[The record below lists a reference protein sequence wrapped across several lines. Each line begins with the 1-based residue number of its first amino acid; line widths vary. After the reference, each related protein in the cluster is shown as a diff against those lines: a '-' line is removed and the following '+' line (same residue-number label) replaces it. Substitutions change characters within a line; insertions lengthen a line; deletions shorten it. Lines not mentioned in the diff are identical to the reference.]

1 MSQVSPIP
9 KAYADPTIE
18 PRLVM
23 GDGPLSLEQERALG
37 TYSAVD
43 MTVLIDELEAAGL
56 RGRGGAGFPAHVKW
70 RTVAA
75 ASGPKVI
82 VGNGEE
88 GEPSSFKDRWLLV
101 NRPHAV
107 LDGLLIAADAV
118 GAERIVLYV
127 SHADAIASARRA
139 VAELVA
145 ADCHARAS
153 TITIFEVAPTYV
165 AGEESAACRA
175 ISGGP
180 ALPLAKPPRVFEAGV
195 DGLPTLVANVET
207 LAMAAWIARKG
218 AIAYRKYGTD
228 TSPGTALITLNGDC
242 SKPGVFEVAYGTAL
256 SDAYAR
262 LAGGLDGPI
271 VAILAGGWFGGVL
284 PGSLIDIP
292 MSFEDL
298 RDQKS
303 GFGCGSFTA
312 LTAASRPIKIVAEIA
327 AWYARETAGQC
338 GVCVKGTQAI
348 SGALAEVEAGT
359 STDAT
364 LTNLRRWGSSLGGR
378 GACSFL
384 DGAATLARTAV
395 EALAESSMEV
405 AR

>member
-1 MSQVSPIP
+1 MSAGAEIP
-9 KAYADPTIE
+9 SGYADPAIE
-18 PRLVM
+18 PRLIV
-23 GDGPLSLEQERALG
+23 GDGPFGLEAECALG
-37 TYSAVD
+37 TYDPIDVNL
-43 MTVLIDELEAAGL
+43 LIDELEAAEL
-56 RGRGGAGFPAHVKW
+56 RGRGGAGFPAHIKW
-70 RTVAA
+70 RAVASA
-75 ASGPKVI
+75 QGTKVV

-88 GEPSSFKDRWLLV
+88 GEPASFKDRWLLT

-107 LDGLLIAADAV
+107 LDGLLMAAEAV
-118 GAERIVLYV
+118 GAGRIVLYV
-127 SHADAIASARRA
+127 SHAEAIASVRWA
-139 VAELVA
+139 VAELIE
-145 ADCHARAS
+145 ADLNERAS
-153 TITIFEVAPTYV
+153 AIEIFEVAPTYV

-175 ISGGP
+175 INGGP

-195 DGLPTLVANVET
+195 DGRPTLVANVET
-207 LAMAAWIARKG
+207 LAMAAWIARNG
-218 AIAYRKYGTD
+218 AIAYRKYGTE

-242 SKPGVFEVAYGTAL
+242 FKPGVFEVAYGTQL

-262 LAGGLDGPI
+262 LAGGLKGPI

-292 MSFEDL
+292 LSYEGL

-312 LTAASRPIKIVAEIA
+312 LNAASRPIKVVADIA
-327 AWYARETAGQC
+327 AWYAHETAGQC
-338 GVCVKGTQAI
+338 GVCIKGTQAI
-348 SGALAEVEAGT
+348 SGAFAEVEAGT

-364 LTNLRRWGSSLGGR
+364 VTNLRRWGSSLGGR

-384 DGAATLARTAV
+384 DGAATLARSAV
-395 EALAESSMEV
+395 EALIENSMEI